1 MQLAALQASLDVYF
15 DERARA
21 QLCDTTHGR
30 HSCGLILMRP
40 PRPGCSQTLCLC
52 NADTVTMAYRFGF
65 GAEPKALQRWWSVN
79 KVAREAKLK
88 AAHTPLEE
96 GAAAASSHTPARFQ
110 DPAASPST
118 TRVGATT
125 TTDATGEEHRPR
137 PQPERLGGALSRGTH
152 QHDVSSAAVP
162 SLWDTTAVHARGGR
176 PPRGR
181 CGRRREHATTME
193 MMALV
198 GRGACA
204 EPCGMWYSRAPV
216 HWLRRD
222 GAVR

>member
-1 MQLAALQASLDVYF
+1 MRPDPHAPASTRLLADSLPVQRRHGDDGVSLRIRRRAEGAAALVVRQQG
-15 DERARA
+15 ER
-21 QLCDTTHGR
+21 
-30 HSCGLILMRP
+30 
-40 PRPGCSQTLCLC
+40 PRVRGQ
-52 NADTVTMAYRFGF
+52 G
-65 GAEPKALQRWWSVN
+65 
-79 KVAREAKLK
+79 REAKLK

>member
-65 GAEPKALQRWWSVN
+65 GAKPKALQRWWSVN

-88 AAHTPLEE
+88 AAHTPLE
-96 GAAAASSHTPARFQ
+96 GCGGSLIAHAGSLSRSGGLALDDARRRDDDDGRHWGRASAS
-110 DPAASPST
+110 PAA
-118 TRVGATT
+118 
-125 TTDATGEEHRPR
+125 
-137 PQPERLGGALSRGTH
+137 
-152 QHDVSSAAVP
+152 
-162 SLWDTTAVHARGGR
+162 
-176 PPRGR
+176 
-181 CGRRREHATTME
+181 
-193 MMALV
+193 
-198 GRGACA
+198 
-204 EPCGMWYSRAPV
+204 
-216 HWLRRD
+216 
-222 GAVR
+222 